1 MRRKLI
7 TFISKNREAL
17 KKQSSRNL
25 TLCIVLLIVILVA
38 RTFFKL
44 SPTIALVLCLF
55 LQVLVIA
62 NYILNILCEE
72 RESVLRLNPIALII
86 FSKKDFLESIA
97 FLILIDIGIILP
109 KEITTNFL
117 ASLIIVIVLISLL
130 LHIADKISEYCS
142 GNLK

>member
-72 RESVLRLNPIALII
+72 RESVLRLII

-97 FLILIDIGIILP
+97 FLIPIDIGIILP